1 MTKEELM
8 IAAKEFLADHDYAE
22 TNEGLTCDVPAG
34 FEAQMLIEHFAQ
46 FAYEMIEMEEDRIRC
61 DERLLSERLSAAA
74 FKDGFS
80 MIKGTD
86 CWIGSDSCEYDG
98 PLDYVHNGSPL
109 AGKRSFMLEG

>member
-1 MTKEELM
+1 MTREELK
-8 IAAKEFLADHDYAE
+8 AAAREFLADRDYAE
-22 TNEGLTCDVPAG
+22 TPDGIAYDVPAG
-34 FEAQMLIEHFAQ
+34 FEAQMLIDHFAA
-46 FAYEMIEMEEDRIRC
+46 FAYEVIEKEEDRVLCI
-61 DERLLSERLSAAA
+61 ERLLSEQLSAAA

-109 AGKRSFMLEG
+109 AGKRSFMSEG